1 MSETLQV
8 SAKFAEINLR
18 IYGPQVVTAARTLA
32 AHPGSAAARENLD
45 VFVDMWAWLL
55 SDAARLAHQL
65 LRLTDDPLDKQ
76 QYSSLPRPGVRFLS
90 TDRLPLL
97 YSYSFSIIIINYCP
111 HCTDTC
117 LHGYEGWAITAYN
130 PSLGSNADWR
140 V

>member
-55 SDAARLAHQL
+55 ADAAKLAKDL
-65 LRLTDDPLDKQ
+65 LDITDDRPDKQ
-76 QYSSLPRPGVRFLS
+76 QYSSLPRPGVS
-90 TDRLPLL
+90 SPAMIYIIYTD
-97 YSYSFSIIIINYCP
+97 YKVFNSHKNIFI
-111 HCTDTC
+111 
-117 LHGYEGWAITAYN
+117 
-130 PSLGSNADWR
+130 
-140 V
+140 

>member
-55 SDAARLAHQL
+55 ADAAKLAKDL
-65 LRLTDDPLDKQ
+65 LDITDDRPDKQ
-76 QYSSLPRPGVRFLS
+76 QYSSLPRPGVRLCY
-90 TDRLPLL
+90 DL
-97 YSYSFSIIIINYCP
+97 YHTYHKGYQFSQNHFFI
-111 HCTDTC
+111 
-117 LHGYEGWAITAYN
+117 
-130 PSLGSNADWR
+130 
-140 V
+140 

>member
-55 SDAARLAHQL
+55 ADAARLAREL
-65 LRLTDDPLDKQ
+65 LDLTDDRPDKQ
-76 QYSSLPRPGVRFLS
+76 QYSSLPRPGVS
-90 TDRLPLL
+90 SYDRLRFISKL
-97 YSYSFSIIIINYCP
+97 I
-111 HCTDTC
+111 HTC
-117 LHGYEGWAITAYN
+117 QIFACVTIQL
-130 PSLGSNADWR
+130 
-140 V
+140 

>member
-55 SDAARLAHQL
+55 ADAAKLAKDL
-65 LRLTDDPLDKQ
+65 LDITDDRPDKQ
-76 QYSSLPRPGVRFLS
+76 QYSSLPRPGVRS
-90 TDRLPLL
+90 PAMTYIIHTYHKR
-97 YSYSFSIIIINYCP
+97 YQFS
-111 HCTDTC
+111 
-117 LHGYEGWAITAYN
+117 
-130 PSLGSNADWR
+130 
-140 V
+140 